1 MERESFKRVLD
12 SGLTVLIPI
21 YLALGT
27 FVFITSV
34 YSNYGKLEEN
44 LVGVVLL
51 STSIVAATFLFVRVY
66 IDDQLSLMEVKMGR
80 EFKQDIKDIM
90 NEFAEK
96 QRKEFAEQRKEFAE
110 QKKEF
115 AEQKKEFAE
124 QSARF
129 DKQDAMI
136 EQILEIYKKQQNNQ

>member
-115 AEQKKEFAE
+115 AEQKQEFAE
-124 QSARF
+124 Q
-129 DKQDAMI
+129 KQKYDS
-136 EQILEIYKKQQNNQ
+136 Q